1 MFSKWVDYPPLNT
14 NQKLTMSKFVIKK
27 EKRDICKALVQS
39 GKNVLL
45 TGGTGCGKTTFAVE
59 LAQELNLNPVIINCG
74 STQDARASLIGYFTL
89 HDGNTQFQEADLLK
103 AIQEPNTMV
112 ILDEL
117 SRASDDALNI
127 LFPLLDF
134 RQDIRVDERDTD
146 RVVKLADNVKFMA
159 TANVGLEYSATRSID
174 RALQD
179 RFLCFNVPYLT
190 GKQLKN
196 YIKTLHG
203 ETMASTMSSLCSI
216 YEYSHKMVS
225 ESKIN
230 TAISTRMILDVIP
243 LAEESAFT
251 TKQIVDNV
259 ILSIFKTGSNSI
271 INDSSII
278 REYAD
283 SLGVYE

>member
-1 MFSKWVDYPPLNT
+1 MT
-14 NQKLTMSKFVIKK
+14 KFVIKK
-27 EKRDICKALVQS
+27 EKRDICKALVES

-45 TGGTGCGKTTFAVE
+45 TGGTGCGKTTFAIE
-59 LAQELNLNPVIINCG
+59 LANELNLNPIVINCG
-74 STQDARASLIGYFTL
+74 STQDARSALIGYFTL
-89 HDGNTQFQEADLLK
+89 QNGNTEFQEADLLK

-134 RQDIRVDERDTD
+134 RQDIRVDEKDTD
-146 RVVKLADNVKFMA
+146 RIVKVADNVRFMA

-190 GKQLKN
+190 GSKLKN
-196 YIKTLHG
+196 YIKSLHG
-203 ETMASTMSSLCSI
+203 EPMSEQLSPLCKI
-216 YEYSHKMVS
+216 YEYSHKMVKD
-225 ESKIN
+225 SKIN
-230 TAISTRMILDVIP
+230 TAISTRMVLDVIP
-243 LAEESAFT
+243 LFETGAFSM
-251 TKQIVDNV
+251 QQVVDNV
-259 ILSIFKTGSNSI
+259 ILSIFQTGSSSI
-271 INDSSII
+271 INDASII

-283 SLGVYE
+283 SLGVYNNK

>member
-1 MFSKWVDYPPLNT
+1 MA
-14 NQKLTMSKFVIKK
+14 KFVIKK

-45 TGGTGCGKTTFAVE
+45 TGGTGCGKTTFAME
-59 LAQELNLNPVIINCG
+59 LAKELNLNPVVINCG
-74 STQDARASLIGYFTL
+74 STQDARSSLIGYFTL
-89 HDGNTQFQEADLLK
+89 QEGNTKFQEADLLK

-134 RQDIRVDERDTD
+134 RQDIRVEEKDTD
-146 RVVKLADNVKFMA
+146 RIVKVADNVRFMA

-190 GKQLKN
+190 AKQLTS
-196 YIKTLHG
+196 YIKSLYD
-203 ETMASTMSSLCSI
+203 ESIASKMKSLCGV
-216 YEYSHKMVS
+216 YEYSHKMVG

-230 TAISTRMILDVIP
+230 TAISTRMILDVVP
-243 LAEESAFT
+243 LIKSGEFT
-251 TKQIVDNV
+251 IKQIIDNV
-259 ILSIFKTGSNSI
+259 ILSIFKTGSSSI

-283 SLGVYE
+283 SIGVYSE

>member
-1 MFSKWVDYPPLNT
+1 MA
-14 NQKLTMSKFVIKK
+14 KFVIKK
-27 EKRDICKALVQS
+27 EKRDICKALVES

-45 TGGTGCGKTTFAVE
+45 TGGTGCGKTTFAME
-59 LAQELNLNPVIINCG
+59 LANELNLEPVVINCG
-74 STQDARASLIGYFTL
+74 STQDARSSLIGYFTL
-89 HDGNTQFQEADLLK
+89 QDGNTEFQEADLLK
-103 AIQEPNTMV
+103 AIQRPNTMV

-134 RQDIRVDERDTD
+134 RADIRVEERNQD
-146 RVVKLADNVKFMA
+146 RMVKVADNVKFMA

-190 GKQLKN
+190 SSKLST
-196 YIKTLHG
+196 YIKSLYG
-203 ETMASTMSSLCSI
+203 EAISRRIKPLCDI
-216 YEYSHKMVS
+216 YEYSHKMVKD
-225 ESKIN
+225 SKIN
-230 TAISTRMILDVIP
+230 TAISTRMVLDVVP
-243 LAEESAFT
+243 LFETGQFT
-251 TKQIVDNV
+251 MKQVVDNV
-259 ILSIFKTGSNSI
+259 ILSIFKTGSSSI

-283 SLGVYE
+283 SLGVYEG